1 MRTWSMVLAALGC
14 LYGAAG
20 VALAAAGAHHGASPL
35 VATAASF
42 LLVHAA
48 AIVALSATARPGL
61 LLDLAASLLAA
72 GAALFSGEL
81 ALHGLASLQPLADG
95 GADGRWAFDRR
106 LARRRDRPCPARWG
120 VATSPTGASGWLSR
134 IAKSFL

>member
-1 MRTWSMVLAALGC
+1 MRTWSMGLAALGC

-20 VALAAAGAHHGASPL
+20 VALAAAAAHHGASPL

-48 AIVALSATARPGL
+48 AIVALSAAARSGL
-61 LLDLAASLLAA
+61 LLNLAASLLAL

-81 ALHGLASLQPLADG
+81 ELHGLASLQPLPMAAPTG
-95 GADGRWAFDRR
+95 GVLLIAGWLVAAIALPRA
-106 LARRRDRPCPARWG
+106 LGRRD
-120 VATSPTGASGWLSR
+120 
-134 IAKSFL
+134 

>member
-1 MRTWSMVLAALGC
+1 MVLAGLGC

-35 VATAASF
+35 VATAAFF

-48 AIVALSATARPGL
+48 AIVALSAAGRPGL
-61 LLDLAASLLAA
+61 PLNLAASLLAA

-81 ALHGLASLQPLADG
+81 ALHGLASLQPLPMAAPTG
-95 GADGRWAFDRR
+95 GVLLIVGWLVAA
-106 LARRRDRPCPARWG
+106 LALPLTLGRRD
-120 VATSPTGASGWLSR
+120 
-134 IAKSFL
+134 

>member
-1 MRTWSMVLAALGC
+1 MRTWSMALATLGC

-20 VALAAAGAHHGASPL
+20 VALAAAGAHHGGSPL

-48 AIVALSATARPGL
+48 AITSLCAVARPGL
-61 LLDLAASLLAA
+61 ALNLAASLMAA

-81 ALHGLASLQPLADG
+81 ALHALADLQPIPMA
-95 GADGRWAFDRR
+95 A
-106 LARRRDRPCPARWG
+106 
-120 VATSPTGASGWLSR
+120 PTGGMLLIAGWLVAAFALPR
-134 IAKSFL
+134 ALGRAD